1 MQCCFGIYCLFFLI
15 SIYLIKF
22 LYHFSWYEF
31 FLKSGV
37 MQKQKCL
44 DYCVRP
50 EMEEALLLWN
60 DKDVAF
66 IKSDVEDGKNLWSV
80 YAFDGTKLASTDNR
94 DYAFVVAKQNNLQ
107 PQSVH

>member
-1 MQCCFGIYCLFFLI
+1 
-15 SIYLIKF
+15 
-22 LYHFSWYEF
+22 
-31 FLKSGV
+31 

-44 DYCVRP
+44 ECSVRP
-50 EMEEALLLWN
+50 ELEEALLMWN

-66 IKSDVEDGKNLWSV
+66 IKYDSEDGKNLWSV

-94 DYAFVVAKQNNLQ
+94 DYAFIVAKQNNLQ